1 MMYWDGH
8 GFGGWGIAVMLI
20 SMFLFW
26 GAVILG
32 IVLLARAVGGKPQ
45 YRGELPMSGNAEA
58 TLAQRFANGEIDEA
72 EYRARLATL
81 RERPSSR

>member
-1 MMYWDGH
+1 MM
-8 GFGGWGIAVMLI
+8 
-20 SMFLFW
+20 FW

-32 IVLLARAVGGKPQ
+32 IVLLARAVGSKPQ
-45 YRGELPMSGNAEA
+45 NRSELPMSGSAEG

-81 RERPSSR
+81 RER